1 VLSTG
6 ASDGA
11 IQATPLLNPLSMT
24 PRKPN
29 PSPTIRRS
37 PIKSTFVIDEDAAVA
52 RTPDL
57 PSAKVLG
64 KRRAVDPPPELRFR
78 SDLASLLPS
87 THVTSPDR
95 RIQLSSDETMA
106 FFINYC
112 PSPVVTRSPTHHDSA
127 ISPPVDNL
135 PLGYRGLYSS
145 PGHTAS
151 TTNVLDGQ
159 QQPATMLYPLNTYPD
174 ATTDVGYFPDNFFS
188 ERPLGS
194 GPLGWSPFQASLF
207 TSPPSEPSCSSSL
220 ELPSPPV
227 LLQKSRTR
235 IVSSPL
241 PRSPKLVM
249 SHVLVPP
256 LSRPKSDY
264 VKLSSLVPLS
274 VKKPRFNLAE
284 GDLRE
289 ALESAWQQTGT
300 LGVHPNFTRAE
311 SLRRKETEKTTCEH
325 FCVIRFSRTSRS

>member
-1 VLSTG
+1 
-6 ASDGA
+6 
-11 IQATPLLNPLSMT
+11 
-24 PRKPN
+24 
-29 PSPTIRRS
+29 
-37 PIKSTFVIDEDAAVA
+37 
-52 RTPDL
+52 
-57 PSAKVLG
+57 
-64 KRRAVDPPPELRFR
+64 
-78 SDLASLLPS
+78 
-87 THVTSPDR
+87 
-95 RIQLSSDETMA
+95 MA

-188 ERPLGS
+188 KRPLGS

-227 LLQKSRTR
+227 FLQKSRTR

-241 PRSPKLVM
+241 PHSPKLVM
-249 SHVLVPP
+249 SHVLVPL

-274 VKKPRFNLAE
+274 VKKPHFNLAE
-284 GDLRE
+284 GGLRE

-311 SLRRKETEKTTCEH
+311 SLRRKEGNRKNYMQTFLCHQVLSHLEI
-325 FCVIRFSRTSRS
+325 VIPFSSGNRRGSDLELLVTMNLSLGERNDLTMLSI